1 MLNNP
6 FSPRGFSLIELMI
19 GIAIMSILLTA
30 AMPSFT
36 AWIQNAKI
44 RTAAESLQ
52 NGLQLARV
60 EAVRL
65 NQHVRFSL
73 VGTDSS
79 WIVVLDATG
88 AQIQSRSGAEGGSSS
103 ITLMTISTAP
113 PALAT
118 SATFNGLGQ
127 IITPNADGSLPLAE
141 IDVAVPASILPA
153 SQMRPLRIKI
163 SAGGQIRSCD
173 PYFTNPTDPRAC

>member
-6 FSPRGFSLIELMI
+6 SSPRGFSLIELII
-19 GIAIMSILLTA
+19 GIVIMSILLA
-30 AMPSFT
+30 AALPSFT

-65 NQHVRFSL
+65 NQHVLFSL

-79 WIVVLDATG
+79 WKVLDATG
-88 AQIQSRSGAEGGSSS
+88 AQIQSRSGAEGGSSG
-103 ITLMTISTAP
+103 ITLTPISTAP

-127 IITPNADGSLPLAE
+127 ITPNADGSLPLAE
-141 IDVAVPASILPA
+141 IDVAVPPNILPA

>member
-6 FSPRGFSLIELMI
+6 FSPRGFSLTELMI
-19 GIAIMSILLTA
+19 GIVIMSILLTA
-30 AMPSFT
+30 ALPSFT

-52 NGLQLARV
+52 NGLQLARG
-60 EAVRL
+60 EAVRR
-65 NQHVRFSL
+65 NQHVLFSL
-73 VGTDSS
+73 VGTDGS
-79 WIVVLDATG
+79 WKVLDATG
-88 AQIQSRSGAEGGSSS
+88 AQIQSRSGAEGGTSG
-103 ITLMTISTAP
+103 ITLTLISTAP
-113 PALAT
+113 PTLAT

-141 IDVAVPASILPA
+141 IDVAVPTSILPA